1 MVEQRTGLLCAL
13 TMCRWRPATPRQG
26 PLHAETLGARVFV
39 AAKGQD
45 CAISFRQNSL
55 VFYRQRGNTA
65 RESSEY
71 FLHIPIS
78 AHQLLL
84 FPIPKNMRLHFI
96 FAHESDKSM
105 NEPSPQRL
113 R

>member
-1 MVEQRTGLLCAL
+1 M
-13 TMCRWRPATPRQG
+13 PATPRQG

-45 CAISFRQNSL
+45 CAISFCQNSL
-55 VFYRQRGNTA
+55 VFYRQRGDT
-65 RESSEY
+65 SSEY

-78 AHQLLL
+78 ARQLLF

-96 FAHESDKSM
+96 FAHESDESM
-105 NEPSPQRL
+105 NGPSPQRL